1 MIRDERKNSI
11 ATLIR
16 GPWEKET
23 KALAL
28 VWIVIVL
35 VDLGTRFAVFETND
49 QSNSSVEYELDLE
62 IYPAFTESLQMTYLQ
77 KLALHVLPE
86 EQQAT
91 VTEMTAADSNEPPAG
106 YWLSNDH
113 HFKLVAI
120 FKGLDS
126 FAVFDRIVN
135 QTGEQSL
142 IEVRLGDLLGEFT
155 VDSISDHAVGAK
167 NQEEKRLEFIL
178 FEPSVTEI

>member
-1 MIRDERKNSI
+1 MFQHNGKNSI
-11 ATLIR
+11 AKLIR
-16 GPWEKET
+16 RPWNKET
-23 KALAL
+23 KALAS

-35 VDLGTRFAVFETND
+35 VDLGTRFSVFETND
-49 QSNSSVEYELDLE
+49 QLNSSIEYKLDSE
-62 IYPAFTESLQMTYLQ
+62 IYPTFTKSLQTTYLH
-77 KLALHVLPE
+77 KLASHVLPE
-86 EQQAT
+86 DQQ
-91 VTEMTAADSNEPPAG
+91 VTDTQVTAADSNEPPAG
-106 YWLSNDH
+106 YWLSNEH

-120 FKGLDS
+120 FKGIDS

-135 QTGEQSL
+135 KTGEQSL

-167 NQEEKRLEFIL
+167 NKEKKRLEFIL